1 HMQAWREMLSRRA
14 LHVVNAF
21 DTVAFDFENEMALW
35 SNLSLLSNHDQNI
48 EKLKQERSDTWH
60 ELLEIGSE
68 MIADFLINVAA
79 YRQKIAS
86 GADTAPILRHMQNAV
101 RQAE

>member
-1 HMQAWREMLSRRA
+1 MAGSGDANLPVFNFINDPNHHMQAWREMLSRRA

-68 MIADFLINVAA
+68 MIADF
-79 YRQKIAS
+79 
-86 GADTAPILRHMQNAV
+86 
-101 RQAE
+101 